1 MLLADAGTSGR
12 GAAQPAAGGRG
23 RGARGG
29 AGGAA
34 AGAPQAA
41 AVGPEAADAAL
52 LKPSVALE
60 GLEGAP
66 GRRKRRAEEPAAS
79 ANGGALGGAGDA
91 AGAPAGGLTLG
102 QRLAALQL
110 QANGPVRAARARL
123 LTHRPFVRACAR
135 PPG

>member
-1 MLLADAGTSGR
+1 M
-12 GAAQPAAGGRG
+12 
-23 RGARGG
+23 
-29 AGGAA
+29 
-34 AGAPQAA
+34 
-41 AVGPEAADAAL
+41 GPEAADAAL

-79 ANGGALGGAGDA
+79 ANGGALGGAGGGAGA
-91 AGAPAGGLTLG
+91 AGSPAGGLTLG

-123 LTHRPFVRACAR
+123 LTHRPVVRACAR